1 MNILIFT
8 DREYSPSRFGGREAN
23 INDLAIG
30 FQKKNLNPVI
40 FSKRLALT
48 EHDQPKQEYPLF
60 SAFDPLIVL
69 PKFIQKYPIHHVLA
83 FVHSGN
89 ILTTI
94 KTLPANSY
102 ICIRD
107 ADRLDLFKHPDINN
121 FKFLTQHKYIQDVLL
136 DIGVKAHTLP
146 VPIQLENYLCETNK
160 KYISVVNLS
169 QKKGIDI
176 AIEVAK
182 ALPHLPFL
190 FCESSTNSGTD
201 TNSLAR
207 VCESIPNIKFF
218 SEVKDIKDIY
228 AQTKFILA
236 PYQWGSSTRILTEA
250 QASGIPSVSSTES
263 GLIETVADAGIIV
276 EKNASIADWS
286 KQVLSLY
293 ENEESW
299 LTMSKNA
306 VTQAKLFKN
315 RHKEIFM
322 KFCTELKNTTS

>member
-8 DREYSPSRFGGREAN
+8 DREYSSSRFGGREAN

-40 FSKRLALT
+40 LSKRSAFT
-48 EHDQPKQEYPLF
+48 VHDQPKQEFPLF
-60 SAFDPLIVL
+60 SAFDPLIGL
-69 PKFIQKYPIHHVLA
+69 PKFIQKYPIHYVLA

-121 FKFLTQHKYIQDVLL
+121 FKFLTQHNYIKEILS

-146 VPIQLENYLCETNK
+146 VPIQLENYACKIKK

-176 AIEVAK
+176 AIEVAE

-190 FCESSTNSGTD
+190 FCASSTNSNAE
-201 TNSLAR
+201 TNSLAQ
-207 VCESIPNIKFF
+207 VCESIPNIKFI
-218 SEVKDIKDIY
+218 SEVKDIKEIY
-228 AQTKFILA
+228 AQTKVILA

-250 QASGIPSVSSTES
+250 QASGIPSVASTES

-276 EKNASIADWS
+276 EKNAPIDDWA
-286 KQVLSLY
+286 KRVLSVY
-293 ENEESW
+293 ENEDNW
-299 LTMSKNA
+299 LIMSKNA
-306 VTQAKLFKN
+306 LGQARLFEKN
-315 RHKEIFM
+315 QNEIFTQ
-322 KFCTELKNTTS
+322 FCSELKNTQH

>member
-23 INDLAIG
+23 INDLVIG

-40 FSKRLALT
+40 FSKRLVSIG
-48 EHDQPKQEYPLF
+48 HDQSKQEYPLF
-60 SAFDPLIVL
+60 SAFDPMIGL
-69 PKFIQKYPIHHVLA
+69 PKFIQKYPIHNLLA

-94 KTLPANSY
+94 NTLPVNSY

-107 ADRLDLFKHPDINN
+107 ADRLDLFSHPKINN
-121 FKFLTQHKYIQDVLL
+121 FKFLTQHNYIKEILSG
-136 DIGVKAHTLP
+136 IGVKAHTLP
-146 VPIQLENYLCETNK
+146 VPIQLENYVCETNK
-160 KYISVVNLS
+160 RYISVINLS

-190 FCESSTNSGTD
+190 FCASPTNSSTE
-201 TNSLAR
+201 TNSLAK
-207 VCESIPNIKFF
+207 VCESIPNIKFL
-218 SEVKDIKDIY
+218 SEVKDIKEVY
-228 AQTKFILA
+228 AQTKVIFA
-236 PYQWGSSTRILTEA
+236 PYQWGSSARILTEA

-276 EKNASIADWS
+276 KKNATIDEWA
-286 KQVLSLY
+286 KEVLSLY
-293 ENEESW
+293 ENEDNW
-299 LTMSKNA
+299 LTSSKNA
-306 VTQAKLFKN
+306 LTKAKIFEKN
-315 RHKEIFM
+315 QKEIFT
-322 KFCTELKNTTS
+322 KFCFELKNKTH